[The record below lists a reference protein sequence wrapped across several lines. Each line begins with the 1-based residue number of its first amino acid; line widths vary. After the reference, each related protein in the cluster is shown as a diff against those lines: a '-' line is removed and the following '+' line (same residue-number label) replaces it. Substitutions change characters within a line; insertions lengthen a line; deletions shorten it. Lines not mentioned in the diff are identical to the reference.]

1 MLQNGDLYRVFLWRE
16 DGKRRRADPIRE
28 GKQRILSF
36 FSDRCGD
43 KDAGDAT
50 GWLDESGWPYQVLR
64 VGVIGMVSRMKSTR
78 VGRVQR
84 KKSELGMNTGENQFI
99 AQNTN
104 GAANRHTH
112 SRAGGHSGIAAE
124 REKEKRK
131 TGNRTKDCRLLFYA
145 LADSVLC
152 AQLPTLKL

>member
-1 MLQNGDLYRVFLWRE
+1 MD
-16 DGKRRRADPIRE
+16 
-28 GKQRILSF
+28 
-36 FSDRCGD
+36 
-43 KDAGDAT
+43 
-50 GWLDESGWPYQVLR
+50 GWLDESGWPNQVLR

-112 SRAGGHSGIAAE
+112 SRAGGIAAE
-124 REKEKRK
+124 RERRKNEKRG
-131 TGNRTKDCRLLFYA
+131 TGQRTAAFFFTHLLTPCY
-145 LADSVLC
+145 VPNC
-152 AQLPTLKL
+152 QL